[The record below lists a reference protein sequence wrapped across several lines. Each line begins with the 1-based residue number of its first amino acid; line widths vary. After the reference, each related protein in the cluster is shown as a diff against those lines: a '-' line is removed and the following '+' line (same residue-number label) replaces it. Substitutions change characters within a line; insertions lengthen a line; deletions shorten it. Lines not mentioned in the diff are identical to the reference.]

1 MVKYEL
7 KDDLLTGHSLIDAQH
22 KELFDAINDLMDACE
37 SGKGRDHLERT
48 YTFLKNYIVK
58 HFNDEEELQA
68 SVHFPDYNRHK
79 DLHEQYKAMSNA
91 AGDVLLKDGPT
102 FEALAGLNKAILSL
116 VNHVRIEDKKAA
128 TFIREN

>member
-22 KELFDAINDLMDACE
+22 KELFDAINDLMEACE
-37 SGKGRDHLERT
+37 SGKGRGHLEET

-58 HFNDEEELQA
+58 HFNDEEKLQD
-68 SVHFPDYNRHK
+68 SVNYPDLPRHR
-79 DLHEQYKAMSNA
+79 DLHEQYKALSNA
-91 AGDVLLKDGPT
+91 AGEVLLNEGPT

-116 VNHVRIEDKKAA
+116 VNHVRIEDKKVA
-128 TFIREN
+128 TFIKSA